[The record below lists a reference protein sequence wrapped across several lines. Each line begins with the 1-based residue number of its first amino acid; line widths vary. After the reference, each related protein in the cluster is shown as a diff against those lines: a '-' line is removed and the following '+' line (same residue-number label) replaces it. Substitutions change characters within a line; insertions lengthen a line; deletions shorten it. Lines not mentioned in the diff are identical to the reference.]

1 MFNMTQNDIQRKTG
15 LQLTA
20 LFQAAVRASDQPPAT
35 NAAKAKRLMAMI
47 QTELQRRRQW

>member
-1 MFNMTQNDIQRKTG
+1 MFNMTQNDISRKTG

-20 LFQAAVRASDQPPAT
+20 LFEAAARASALPPAT

-47 QTELQRRRQW
+47 QAELQRRR

>member
-1 MFNMTQNDIQRKTG
+1 MFNMTRNDISRKTG

-20 LFQAAVRASDQPPAT
+20 LFQAAVRASVQPPAA

-47 QTELQRRRQW
+47 QAELQLRR